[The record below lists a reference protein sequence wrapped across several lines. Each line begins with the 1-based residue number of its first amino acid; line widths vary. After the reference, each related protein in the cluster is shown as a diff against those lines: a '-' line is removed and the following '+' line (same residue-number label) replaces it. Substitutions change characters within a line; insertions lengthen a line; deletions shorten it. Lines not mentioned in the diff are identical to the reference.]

1 MRIFLSMF
9 FLSSLLLS
17 ACASA
22 TPAAQTVDTE
32 TASESVPTATQAATE
47 EAPTEAVAQ
56 PALAPQETA
65 LPAIAEA
72 PIIDSPSILNIE
84 MLDETHGWGITE
96 EQIVRTDDG
105 GVTWY
110 DVTPASLADA
120 GYLIYPNFLDA
131 NTAWVQFPDMNN
143 YPNGGTLYRTSDGGL
158 SWRSV
163 ATPFSSGALKFV
175 DADNGWMMADLGV
188 GAGSMAVSIFRTSDG
203 GVAWERA
210 YTNDPNIE
218 GASDT
223 LPLGGIK
230 NFILPLN
237 ANSAWV
243 GGVVYAPGETYLFR
257 SDDAGKT
264 WFNIK
269 LVLPENVA
277 QSELSVQAV
286 KFLSTT
292 DGLLT
297 LRITS
302 DAPQTVIFAT
312 GDGGNTWVQL
322 PVAFEGYGI
331 LETPSASEMIFY
343 TADQFYVTKDAGLN
357 ITLVEPN
364 ILFGDS
370 IIDMSFV
377 SAQRGWVIT
386 SSPSNERTLYRT
398 EDGGATWTPLIP

>member
-1 MRIFLSMF
+1 MKIFLLIF
-9 FLSSLLLS
+9 IVLFLS

-22 TPAAQTVDTE
+22 TPNAQTAEVE
-32 TASESVPTATQAATE
+32 TPPESVPTATQAAAET
-47 EAPTEAVAQ
+47 APQA
-56 PALAPQETA
+56 ALAPQETA

-84 MLDETHGWGITE
+84 MLDETYGWGVTE

-120 GYLIYPNFLDA
+120 GYLVYPNFFDA

-143 YPNGGTLYRTSDGGL
+143 YPNSGTLYRTTDGGL

-163 ATPFSSGALKFV
+163 TTPFSGGVLKFV
-175 DADNGWMMADLGV
+175 DAENGWMMADLGV

-203 GVAWERA
+203 GVTWERA

-237 ANSAWV
+237 AETAWV

-277 QSELSVQAV
+277 ESELSVQAV
-286 KFLSTT
+286 KFLSATE
-292 DGLLT
+292 GLLA

-302 DAPQTVIFAT
+302 NTPQTVVFAT
-312 GDGGNTWVQL
+312 NDGGNTWAQL

-331 LETPSASEMIFY
+331 LETSSASEMIFY
-343 TADQFYVTKDAGLN
+343 TADKFYVTNDAGLN
-357 ITLVEPN
+357 ITPVEPN

-377 SAQRGWVIT
+377 NAQRGWVIT

-398 EDGGATWTPLIP
+398 EDGSATWTPLIP